1 MLDRAGPK
9 LLEQLSFKPPALDEF
24 MTSQDMM
31 ERGPHHN
38 MTYDI
43 QQTRPTLAAPD
54 SKGKHMTL
62 IEFIASQDIQQDH
75 VDQILNMDLR
85 ILNLEPE
92 DVSHDTQQ
100 RGPTHNTSDN
110 KEKITHK
117 GGGSR
122 SMLHDTPDGG
132 MTPTDI

>member
-75 VDQILNMDLR
+75 VDQILNMDLK

-92 DVSHDTQQ
+92 DVSYDTQQ
-100 RGPTHNTSDN
+100 RVPP
-110 KEKITHK
+110 THK
-117 GGGSR
+117 GGTSR